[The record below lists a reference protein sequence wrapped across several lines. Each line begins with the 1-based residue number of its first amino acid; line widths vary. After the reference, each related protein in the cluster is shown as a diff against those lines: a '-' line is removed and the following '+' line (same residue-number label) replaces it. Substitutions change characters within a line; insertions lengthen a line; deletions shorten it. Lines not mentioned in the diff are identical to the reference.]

1 MGLDSHGISHGISHR
16 ISWGHFGE
24 SFSGLL
30 QALALCALFSTIK
43 AGSAE
48 HIPRRLSRQKKKPRR
63 VSIRTPHNLPRRLMF
78 PVSWLELI
86 GFICIYCLVVELQYS
101 SFSIVLLVML
111 LFDQWWMICG
121 V

>member
-1 MGLDSHGISHGISHR
+1 MDVSLNGIGFNGISHG

-30 QALALCALFSTIK
+30 QALALCALFSTVK

-48 HIPRRLSRQKKKPRR
+48 HIPRRAAKKKAQESLSNSHASQSPKEID
-63 VSIRTPHNLPRRLMF
+63 VSSFLARIDR
-78 PVSWLELI
+78 
-86 GFICIYCLVVELQYS
+86 IYCLVVELQYS
-101 SFSIVLLVML
+101 SFSIVLLLVML

>member
-48 HIPRRLSRQKKKPRR
+48 HIPRRLSRQKKKAQESLNSHASQSPKEID
-63 VSIRTPHNLPRRLMF
+63 V
-78 PVSWLELI
+78 
-86 GFICIYCLVVELQYS
+86 S
-101 SFSIVLLVML
+101 SFLARIDRIYMYL
-111 LFDQWWMICG
+111 LFG
-121 V
+121 G